1 MKTTPPLTR
10 LIFLLAA
17 SCLALAARAD
27 PQIRIEAL
35 FPGRAVVNIDGQRRV
50 LEAGKP
56 GRDGVTLLS
65 ADSRRAR
72 LQIGDEVRELGVNE
86 RVGASFSAPSR
97 PPGLTLVESPD
108 GHFYVDG
115 AINGNPVR
123 MVVDTGASSVALS
136 AREARRLGILFHVD
150 GTPMTVE
157 TASGPA
163 KAFAVR
169 LRELRLRSIVLT
181 DVRAM
186 ILEGDFPRVALLGQS
201 GLERLQMT
209 RNGALLELRQR

>member
-1 MKTTPPLTR
+1 MTTSPPLKR
-10 LIFLLAA
+10 LIFLLAL
-17 SCLALAARAD
+17 SCLAPAARAA

-35 FPGRAVVNIDGQRRV
+35 FPGRAVINIDGQRRV

-65 ADSRRAR
+65 ADSQRAR
-72 LQIGDEVRELGVNE
+72 LQIGDQVRELGVNE
-86 RVGASFSAPSR
+86 RVEARFAAPSR
-97 PPGLTLVESPD
+97 PPGLTLVESQD

-136 AREARRLGILFHVD
+136 AREARRIGILFHVD

-163 KAFAVR
+163 QAYAVR
-169 LRELRLRSIVLT
+169 LRELRLRSMVLT
-181 DVRAM
+181 DVQAM

-201 GLERLQMT
+201 ALERLQMT